1 MSEFLDPAT
10 ARAIERLVHEHAWLI
25 DHGQA
30 SRVVDLY
37 TEDGRVL
44 GIGPDKVGRAAI
56 AAWADARQAMADRQS
71 RHVQTN
77 LRLVQASDSTVHGTV
92 VLTLYRHDGPGPAS
106 PIPLLVGEYADT
118 YTNGPDG
125 TWRFA
130 ERHLAVLFG
139 RPPCVPPAAAVP
151 APARA

>member
-1 MSEFLDPAT
+1 MRTVTGAIDPT
-10 ARAIERLVHEHAWLI
+10 THLAIERLVAEHAWLI

-37 TEDGRVL
+37 TGDGRVL

-56 AAWADARQAMADRQS
+56 AEWADARQAMDGRQS

-77 LRLVQASDSTVHGTV
+77 LRLAPASGETVSGTV
-92 VLTLYRHDGPGPAS
+92 VLTLYRHDGPGKAPSA
-106 PIPLLVGEYADT
+106 PVLVGEYADL
-118 YTNGPDG
+118 YAKGPDG

-130 ERHLAVLFG
+130 ERRFSVLFG
-139 RPPCVPPAAAVP
+139 G
-151 APARA
+151 